1 MDRTQKID
9 AQCTALAEHFATR
22 RTAILQ
28 AWRTAVAGD
37 PQLATA
43 ASLPRTQ
50 FYDHIP
56 GVLDAFER
64 KLHAWPVRETAS
76 AEEEQKQDAASHGL
90 VRWQQG
96 FPLREVTRE
105 WGHLHL
111 CLLDELEGYTSAHP
125 DLEPGVMPFARR
137 ALAEL
142 CGEGVSESTAQY
154 FHLQQIE
161 AVGRLRDLEQ
171 ALEHSRRLEEQRVQ
185 LLHEAAHDLRGGLGT
200 VVNAT
205 ACLKLEN
212 ISESTRE
219 FFFHSLQRS
228 VASLHSMLNDV
239 MDLARLEAG
248 QEQRCVEPFDAAVL
262 LRELCE
268 GLRPLAGE
276 RGLLLKAIG
285 PTTLPVEGDAV
296 KTRRIVQNLLLN
308 ALKYTQEGGVTVT
321 WGDSRENDA
330 ERWMVCVQD
339 TGPGFHAGPGAPL
352 VRALEEATEETHQVE
367 QDARGD
373 EEHQGGAEA
382 ASPPPRSPDPRPVR
396 QERGEGIGLS
406 IVKRLSELLEASVE
420 PESEPD
426 EGTTFR
432 VILPRRYRSTKI

>member
-1 MDRTQKID
+1 MDRTEKID
-9 AQCTALAEHFATR
+9 GQCTALAEHLAACR
-22 RTAILQ
+22 QAILQ
-28 AWRTAVAGD
+28 AWRTAVDGD
-37 PQLATA
+37 SQLSTA
-43 ASLPRTQ
+43 ISLPRAQ
-50 FYDHIP
+50 LYDHIP

-64 KLHAWPVRETAS
+64 KLHAWPVRQSNS
-76 AEEEQKQDAASHGL
+76 AEEKQKQDSSSHGL

-96 FPLREVTRE
+96 FHLREVTRE

-111 CLLDELEGYTSAHP
+111 CLLDELERYASAHP
-125 DLEPGVMPFARR
+125 DLEPGVMSFARR

-142 CGEGVSESTAQY
+142 CCEGVSESTARY

-161 AVGRLRDLEQ
+161 AVGQLRDLEQ
-171 ALEHSRRLEEQRVQ
+171 ALEHSRHLEEQRVQ
-185 LLHEAAHDLRGGLGT
+185 LLHEAAHDLRGGLGA

-205 ACLKLEN
+205 SCLKLEN
-212 ISESTRE
+212 ITESIRE
-219 FFFHSLQRS
+219 FFFRSLQQS

-248 QEQRCVEPFDAAVL
+248 QEQRCVEPFDAAGL

-268 GLRPLAGE
+268 GLQPLAGE
-276 RGLLLKAIG
+276 RGLLLKAVG

-296 KTRRIVQNLLLN
+296 KTRRIAQNLLLN
-308 ALKYTQEGGVTVT
+308 ALKYTQEGGVTAT
-321 WGDSRENDA
+321 WGDSRANDA
-330 ERWMVCVQD
+330 ERWMICVQD

-352 VRALEEATEETHQVE
+352 VGALEEATEETHQVE
-367 QDARGD
+367 RNAKGK
-373 EEHQGGAEA
+373 EEPQGGAKTA
-382 ASPPPRSPDPRPVR
+382 PPPPHSPDPRPVH

-420 PESEPD
+420 LESKPG

-432 VILPRRYRSTKI
+432 VILPRRY

>member
-1 MDRTQKID
+1 MDRTEKID
-9 AQCTALAEHFATR
+9 GQCTALAEHLAAR
-22 RTAILQ
+22 RQAILR
-28 AWRTAVAGD
+28 AWRTAVDGD
-37 PQLATA
+37 CQLSTAT
-43 ASLPRTQ
+43 SLPRAQ
-50 FYDHIP
+50 LYDHLP
-56 GVLDAFER
+56 GVLDAFGR
-64 KLHAWPVRETAS
+64 KLHAWPARQSNS
-76 AEEEQKQDAASHGL
+76 AEEKQKQDSSSHGL

-96 FPLREVTRE
+96 FHLREVTRE

-111 CLLDELEGYTSAHP
+111 CLLDELERYASAHH
-125 DLEPGVMPFARR
+125 DLEPGVMSFARR

-142 CGEGVSESTAQY
+142 CCEGVGESTERY

-161 AVGRLRDLEQ
+161 TVGQLRDLEQ
-171 ALEHSRRLEEQRVQ
+171 ALEHSRHLEEQRVR
-185 LLHEAAHDLRGGLGT
+185 LLHEAAHDLRGGLGA

-205 ACLKLEN
+205 AVLKLEL
-212 ISESTRE
+212 ITESVRE
-219 FFFHSLQRS
+219 FFFRSLQQS

-268 GLRPLAGE
+268 ELQPLAGE
-276 RGLLLKAIG
+276 RGLLLKAVG

-296 KTRRIVQNLLLN
+296 KTRRIAQNLLLN
-308 ALKYTQEGGVTVT
+308 ALKYTQEGGVTAT
-321 WGDSRENDA
+321 WGDSRANDA
-330 ERWMVCVQD
+330 ERWMICVQD

-352 VRALEEATEETHQVE
+352 VGALEEATEETHQVE
-367 QDARGD
+367 QHAKKKEGP
-373 EEHQGGAEA
+373 QGGAKTA
-382 ASPPPRSPDPRPVR
+382 PPPPRSPDPRPVH

-420 PESEPD
+420 LESKPG

-432 VILPRRYRSTKI
+432 VILPRRYQSSD

>member
-9 AQCTALAEHFATR
+9 GQCTALAKHLAALR
-22 RTAILQ
+22 AAILQ
-28 AWRTAVAGD
+28 AWRTAVDGD
-37 PQLATA
+37 PRLATA
-43 ASLPRTQ
+43 SSLPRTQ

-56 GVLDAFER
+56 GVLDGFER
-64 KLHAWPVRETAS
+64 KLHAWPVRESAS
-76 AEEEQKQDAASHGL
+76 EEKAQKEDAASHGL

-96 FPLREVTRE
+96 FHLREVARE

-111 CLLDELEGYTSAHP
+111 CVLEELESYTSAHP
-125 DLEPGVMPFARR
+125 DLDPRVMPFARR
-137 ALAEL
+137 AWAEV
-142 CGEGVSESTAQY
+142 CGEGVSESTAQF

-185 LLHEAAHDLRGGLGT
+185 LLHEAAHDLRGSLGA

-205 ACLKLEN
+205 TCLRFEN
-212 ISESTRE
+212 ISESMRE
-219 FFFHSLQRS
+219 FFFHSLQQS

-248 QEQRCVEPFDAAVL
+248 LEQRYVEPFDAAVL

-268 GLRPLAGE
+268 SLQPLAGE
-276 RGLLLKAIG
+276 RGLLLKAVG

-296 KTRRIVQNLLLN
+296 KTCRIVQNLLLN
-308 ALKYTQEGGVTVT
+308 ALKYTQEGGVTAT
-321 WGDSRENDA
+321 WGDSRANDA
-330 ERWMVCVQD
+330 ERWMICVQD

-352 VRALEEATEETHQVE
+352 VGALEEATEETHQVE
-367 QDARGD
+367 QDARENAG
-373 EEHQGGAEA
+373 HQGGAKT
-382 ASPPPRSPDPRPVR
+382 ASPPRRSPDPRPIH

-420 PESEPD
+420 LESKPD

-432 VILPRRYRSTKI
+432 VILPRRYPSTKM

>member
-1 MDRTQKID
+1 MDSTQKID
-9 AQCTALAEHFATR
+9 GQCTALAEHLAAR

-28 AWRTAVAGD
+28 AWRTAVDGD
-37 PQLATA
+37 PRLATA
-43 ASLPRTQ
+43 SSLPRAQ

-64 KLHAWPVRETAS
+64 KLHAWPVRETTS
-76 AEEEQKQDAASHGL
+76 AEEKQKQDSSSHGL

-96 FPLREVTRE
+96 FHLREVTRE

-111 CLLDELEGYTSAHP
+111 CLLDELERYTSIHP
-125 DLEPGVMPFARR
+125 DLEPGVMSFARR

-161 AVGRLRDLEQ
+161 AVGQFRDLEQ

-185 LLHEAAHDLRGGLGT
+185 LLHEAAHDLRGGLGA

-212 ISESTRE
+212 ISESIRE
-219 FFFHSLQRS
+219 FFFHSLQQS
-228 VASLHSMLNDV
+228 VTSLHSMLNDV

-248 QEQRCVEPFDAAVL
+248 QEQRSVEPFDAAVL

-268 GLRPLAGE
+268 GLQPLAGE
-276 RGLLLKAIG
+276 RGLLLKAVG
-285 PTTLPVEGDAV
+285 PTTFPVEGDTV

-308 ALKYTQEGGVTVT
+308 ALKYTQEGGVTAT
-321 WGDSRENDA
+321 WGDSRESDA
-330 ERWMVCVQD
+330 ERWMICVQD

-352 VRALEEATEETHQVE
+352 VGALEEATEETQQVD
-367 QDARGD
+367 QNAKGD
-373 EEHQGGAEA
+373 EEHQGVAKTT
-382 ASPPPRSPDPRPVR
+382 SPPPRSPDPRPVH

-420 PESEPD
+420 LESKPD

-432 VILPRRYRSTKI
+432 VILPRRYQSTD